1 MANSFEALGT
11 MHVVM
16 DTQQVK
22 DTFKKREFVIEM
34 QDGNYPQHIKFQV
47 TQDRCALLD
56 NFKVGQSVKVLFNL
70 RGRPFQNREGQTVYF
85 TNLEAWRIE
94 KASNEAASASQT
106 NYAAPSH
113 ASTPNPNAQNIVMP
127 STGITDDLPF

>member
-1 MANSFEALGT
+1 MANSFEAVGT

-56 NFKVGQSVKVLFNL
+56 NFKVGQQVKVLFNL
-70 RGRPFQNREGQTVYF
+70 RGRPFQNREGQTLSLIHISEPTRPY
-85 TNLEAWRIE
+85 
-94 KASNEAASASQT
+94 
-106 NYAAPSH
+106 
-113 ASTPNPNAQNIVMP
+113 
-127 STGITDDLPF
+127 

>member
-94 KASNEAASASQT
+94 LATGTATPTGADYSQIPQAAAG
-106 NYAAPSH
+106 AK
-113 ASTPNPNAQNIVMP
+113 
-127 STGITDDLPF
+127 DDFDDVPF

>member
-1 MANSFEALGT
+1 MANSYEALGT
-11 MHVVM
+11 LHVVM

-22 DTFKKREFVIEM
+22 DTFKKREFVLEM

-56 NFKVGQSVKVLFNL
+56 NFKVGQQVKVLFNL

-85 TNLEAWRIE
+85 TNLEAWRVEPAQAGSSGATTDYSQI
-94 KASNEAASASQT
+94 SPASASG
-106 NYAAPSH
+106 SE
-113 ASTPNPNAQNIVMP
+113 
-127 STGITDDLPF
+127 GFDDVPF

>member
-1 MANSFEALGT
+1 MANSFEAVGT

-56 NFKVGQSVKVLFNL
+56 NFKVGQQVKVLFNL

-94 KASNEAASASQT
+94 PATGTATPTGADYSQITPASAG
-106 NYAAPSH
+106 AK
-113 ASTPNPNAQNIVMP
+113 
-127 STGITDDLPF
+127 DDFDDVPF

>member
-56 NFKVGQSVKVLFNL
+56 SFKVGQQVKVLFNL
-70 RGRPFQNREGQTVYF
+70 RGRPFQGKDGQTMYF

-94 KASNEAASASQT
+94 LASGA
-106 NYAAPSH
+106 AAP
-113 ASTPNPNAQNIVMP
+113 
-127 STGITDDLPF
+127 TGADYSQIPQAAAGAKDDFDDVPF

>member
-1 MANSFEALGT
+1 MANSYEAVGNLI
-11 MHVVM
+11 VVM

-22 DTFKKREFVIEM
+22 DTFRKREFVLEI
-34 QDGNYPQHIKFQV
+34 QDGNYPQQIKFQV

-56 NFKVGQSVKVLFNL
+56 NYKVGDEIKVLFNL

-94 KASNEAASASQT
+94 RAGAGGGTSQGADYSQISPASAGG
-106 NYAAPSH
+106 AK
-113 ASTPNPNAQNIVMP
+113 
-127 STGITDDLPF
+127 DDFDDVPF

>member
-1 MANSFEALGT
+1 MANSYEAVGT
-11 MHVVM
+11 LHAVM

-22 DTFKKREFVIEM
+22 DTFRKREFVIEM

-56 NFKVGQSVKVLFNL
+56 NYKVGQEVKVLFNL
-70 RGRPFQNREGQTVYF
+70 RGRPFQGKDGSTMYF

-94 KASNEAASASQT
+94 ASQGGGSGAGTDYSQIGQASAASAK
-106 NYAAPSH
+106 
-113 ASTPNPNAQNIVMP
+113 
-127 STGITDDLPF
+127 DDFDDVPF